1 MRRRASREKLMMCI
15 LSILVTVESSLE
27 VSSNTSLIL
36 NKEQRRKGKKK
47 MEFLRKWT
55 RPRNE

>member
-27 VSSNTSLIL
+27 FSSNTSLIL

-47 MEFLRKWT
+47 MEFLRKWK